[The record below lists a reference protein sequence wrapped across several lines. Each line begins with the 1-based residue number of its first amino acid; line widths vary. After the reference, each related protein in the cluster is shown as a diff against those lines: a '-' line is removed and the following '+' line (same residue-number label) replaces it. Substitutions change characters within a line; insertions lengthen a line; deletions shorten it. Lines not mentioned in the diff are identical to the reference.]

1 MNVTKLFNVMLL
13 IICLILLNIIPGA
26 AESAEAPRISREELK
41 AMIVSDDIII
51 IDVLTE
57 NDWKT
62 SKFKIKGAVRE
73 NPKDVESWTYKY
85 SKDKT
90 IVFY

>member
-41 AMIVSDDIII
+41 AMIVSDLLAMI
-51 IDVLTE
+51 L
-57 NDWKT
+57 
-62 SKFKIKGAVRE
+62 
-73 NPKDVESWTYKY
+73 
-85 SKDKT
+85 
-90 IVFY
+90 